1 MVHFFVFVQLSAEGV
16 TDLLTQVGVGSADDA
31 VGLPYHQLLPHLL
44 PPLEQC

>member
-1 MVHFFVFVQLSAEGV
+1 MRDYIIFMQLSAEGV
-16 TDLLTQVGVGSADDA
+16 TDLLTQVGVDSNDDA